1 VKPYETQTIT
11 RNGTTLVVEYH
22 YDDDSGK
29 PWKDSDGHG
38 VVSEWTRRDKK
49 PGERV
54 LHENRGARL
63 YYDVQQTMAIA
74 LRDGW
79 GVAGQT
85 FATKRQQAAAAVEV
99 DFQYLRRWCQ
109 GDWFYIGIVVRT
121 EDDEVSHSLWGI
133 ESDAT
138 EYHKEIVEELAAQCL
153 RQIAGSVYPV
163 NEIGV

>member
-1 VKPYETQTIT
+1 MRPYETQTIT
-11 RNGTTLVVEYH
+11 RNNTTLVVEYY

-29 PWKDSDGHG
+29 PWKDSDGLG
-38 VVSEWTRRDKK
+38 VVSEWTYRDKR

-54 LHENRGARL
+54 LHEDRGARL
-63 YYDVQQTMAIA
+63 YYDVQQTTAIA

-85 FATKRQQAAAAVEV
+85 FATKRQQAAAAVEA

-109 GDWFYIGIVVRT
+109 GDWFFIGIVVRT
-121 EDDEVSHSLWGI
+121 EDGAVSDSLWRI

-138 EYHKEIVEELAAQCL
+138 EYHKEIIEELAEQCL
-153 RQIAGSVYPV
+153 RQIARSVYPV

>member
-1 VKPYETQTIT
+1 MRPYETQTIT

-22 YDDDSGK
+22 YDADFEA
-29 PWKDSDGHG
+29 PWMESDGHG
-38 VVSEWTRRDKK
+38 VVSEWIHRDKK

-54 LHENRGARL
+54 LHADHHMRR
-63 YYDVQQTMAIA
+63 YYDVQQTMALA

-85 FATKRQQAAAAVEV
+85 FATKRQQAAAAVEA
-99 DFQYLRRWCQ
+99 DFQYLRRWCR

-121 EDDEVSHSLWGI
+121 EDDEVSHSLWRI
-133 ESDAT
+133 TSDTT
-138 EYHKEIVEELAAQCL
+138 EYHKEIIEELAEDCL
-153 RQIAGSVYPV
+153 RQIARSVYPV